1 MAIKNW
7 FVRSEA
13 ITDKSLGA
21 IRYARYLTDKNHP
34 NHKGKTS
41 IFNIHSK
48 PVDIALIAIKEAY
61 NADLNNAKKQ
71 KGGRPTSSYLQSFV
85 FSLPADVELNNE
97 QWKNI
102 SKALIK
108 DLADRL
114 NVSTKQLL
122 KYSSLV
128 LHQQSNPHLNLIVSR
143 TMDGQSFQQA
153 LTRPSTTNLL
163 KASFNRE
170 LIKCGYDYQDYKP
183 KSKRSKRLKR
193 WEELTE
199 KEKLIDDKHQSLK
212 VVHSVIR
219 KLNNQ
224 LKKLVLAYRT
234 EDQKNIK
241 RQQNRL
247 NRTIENLEP
256 EELTALQK
264 NSSLEEI
271 REQLSQLENK
281 TGKEIITDK
290 NKSRLRRT
298 A

>member
-13 ITDKSLGA
+13 ITDKALGA
-21 IRYARYLTDKNHP
+21 IRYARYLTDENHP
-34 NHKGKTS
+34 NHSKKTT
-41 IFNIHSK
+41 INNIHGR

-61 NADLNNAKKQ
+61 NADLVNAKKQ

-108 DLADRL
+108 DLADRF
-114 NVSTKQLL
+114 NVSTKQIL

-128 LHQQSNPHLNLIVSR
+128 LHKQSNTHLNLIVCR

-163 KASFNRE
+163 KTSFNRE
-170 LIKCGYDYQDYKP
+170 LIRCGYNYQDYKP
-183 KSKRSKRLKR
+183 KAKRSKRLKR

-212 VVHSVIR
+212 AVHSVIR

-247 NRTIENLEP
+247 NRTIEKLEP

-264 NSSLEEI
+264 NSSLELV
-271 REQLSQLENK
+271 RKQLTQLENE

-298 A
+298 P

>member
-1 MAIKNW
+1 MTIKNW

-13 ITDKSLGA
+13 ITDKALGA
-21 IRYARYLTDKNHP
+21 IRYARYLTDENHP
-34 NHKGKTS
+34 NHSKKTT
-41 IFNIHSK
+41 INNIHGR

-61 NADLNNAKKQ
+61 NADLVNAKKQ

-85 FSLPADVELNNE
+85 FSLPVDVELNNE

-108 DLADRL
+108 DLANRL

-128 LHQQSNPHLNLIVSR
+128 LHKQSNTHLNLIVCR
-143 TMDGQSFQQA
+143 TMDGQSFQQP

-163 KASFNRE
+163 KTSFNRE
-170 LIKCGYDYQDYKP
+170 LIRCGYNYQDYKP
-183 KSKRSKRLKR
+183 KAKRSKRLKR

-199 KEKLIDDKHQSLK
+199 KEKLIDSKHQNLK
-212 VVHSVIR
+212 TVHSVIR

-247 NRTIENLEP
+247 NRTIEQLEP

-264 NSSLEEI
+264 NSSLEQV
-271 REQLSQLENK
+271 RNQLTQLENE
-281 TGKEIITDK
+281 TGKDIITDK
-290 NKSRLRRT
+290 NKSRLRR
-298 A
+298 AP

>member
-13 ITDKSLGA
+13 ITDKALGA
-21 IRYARYLTDKNHP
+21 IRYARYLTDENHP
-34 NHKGKTS
+34 NHSKKTT
-41 IFNIHSK
+41 INNIHGR

-61 NADLNNAKKQ
+61 NADLVNAKKQ

-85 FSLPADVELNNE
+85 FSLPDDVVLNDE
-97 QWKNI
+97 QWKEV
-102 SKALIK
+102 SKALLK
-108 DLADRL
+108 DLAERL
-114 NVSTKQLL
+114 NISTKQIL
-122 KYSSLV
+122 KHSSLV
-128 LHQQSNPHLNLIVSR
+128 LHKQNNPHLNLIVCR
-143 TMDGQSFQQA
+143 TMYGRSFQQS

-163 KASFNRE
+163 KTSFNRE

-183 KSKRSKRLKR
+183 KAKRSKRLKR

-212 VVHSVIR
+212 TVHSVIR

-241 RQQNRL
+241 RQQTRL
-247 NRTIENLEP
+247 NRTIEQLEP

-264 NSSLEEI
+264 NSSLEQV
-271 REQLSQLENK
+271 RKQLTQLENEI
-281 TGKEIITDK
+281 GKDIITDK
-290 NKSRLRRT
+290 NKSKIRR
-298 A
+298 AP

>member
-13 ITDKSLGA
+13 IADKALGA

-41 IFNIHSK
+41 ILNIHSK

-61 NADLNNAKKQ
+61 NADLVNSKKQ

-85 FSLPADVELNNE
+85 FSLPVDVELNNE

-128 LHQQSNPHLNLIVSR
+128 LHQQSNTHLNLIVCR

-170 LIKCGYDYQDYKP
+170 LIRCGYNYQDYKP
-183 KSKRSKRLKR
+183 KAKRSKRLKR

-219 KLNNQ
+219 RLNNQ

-247 NRTIENLEP
+247 NRTIEKLEP
-256 EELTALQK
+256 EELTELQK
-264 NSSLEEI
+264 SSSLEEI
-271 REQLSQLENK
+271 LQKLSQLGDE
-281 TGKEIITDK
+281 TGKEIITNH
-290 NKSRLRRT
+290 NKSKLRRNL
-298 A
+298 

>member
-1 MAIKNW
+1 M
-7 FVRSEA
+7 V
-13 ITDKSLGA
+13 
-21 IRYARYLTDKNHP
+21 
-34 NHKGKTS
+34 
-41 IFNIHSK
+41 
-48 PVDIALIAIKEAY
+48 
-61 NADLNNAKKQ
+61 NAKKQ

-108 DLADRL
+108 DLADRF
-114 NVSTKQLL
+114 NVSTKQIL

-128 LHQQSNPHLNLIVSR
+128 LHKQSNTHLNLIVCR

-163 KASFNRE
+163 KTSFNRE
-170 LIKCGYDYQDYKP
+170 LIRCGYNYQDYKP
-183 KSKRSKRLKR
+183 KAKRSKRLKR

-212 VVHSVIR
+212 AVHSVIR

-247 NRTIENLEP
+247 NRTIEKLEP

-264 NSSLEEI
+264 NSSLELV
-271 REQLSQLENK
+271 RKQLTQLENE

-298 A
+298 P

>member
-108 DLADRL
+108 DLADRF

-128 LHQQSNPHLNLIVSR
+128 LHKQNNPHLNLIISR

-183 KSKRSKRLKR
+183 KAKRSKRLKR

-212 VVHSVIR
+212 AVHSVIR

-247 NRTIENLEP
+247 NRTIEKLEP
-256 EELTALQK
+256 DELTALQK

-271 REQLSQLENK
+271 REQLSQLENE
-281 TGKEIITDK
+281 TGKDIITDK
-290 NKSRLRRT
+290 NKSRLRR
-298 A
+298 AP